1 MALKRLTYIS
11 RAADGLSPGEIDS
24 IGEISRRNNRQVGL
38 TGVLFSVQNIFY
50 QTLEGEAREVDRC
63 YERILKD
70 PRHNRIFCLKM
81 EDPAPERWFPEWDM
95 KTVALDAETQP
106 LAVAL
111 RHVLDTLVY
120 NHDIFEIYAPH
131 RIVEAMRSGLD
142 PGNLAPAASER
153 TVLFSDVLSFT
164 TFTETLSPAAV
175 MDILD
180 HYYYAFTARLMA
192 AGGEIMRLNGDGI
205 AASFPANET
214 DAAVEA
220 CLAALRD
227 LETTRAFAS
236 RESCVGLLYAG
247 VGMASGRVIETNIGA
262 DARRDF
268 TLLGDV
274 VNTASR
280 LQDATRKAG
289 RSILLSGSAADR
301 LQRTPVKKIGRM
313 RPRGKTEE
321 IELFSPDDA
330 IAGPLPDK
338 AELNLRI
345 RALASAG
352 VS

>member
-11 RAADGLSPGEIDS
+11 RAAEGLSRSEIES

-38 TGVLFSVQNIFY
+38 TGVLFAVQNIFY
-50 QTLEGEAREVDRC
+50 QTLEGEASEVDRC

-95 KTVALDAETQP
+95 KTVLLDADTQP

-120 NHDIFEIYAPH
+120 NHNIFEIYAPH
-131 RIVEAMRSGLD
+131 RIVDAMRSGVD
-142 PGNLAPAASER
+142 PGNLAPVASDR

-205 AASFPANET
+205 AASFPAQST

-227 LETTRAFAS
+227 LETTRAFAPPG
-236 RESCVGLLYAG
+236 SCVGLLYAG
-247 VGMASGRVIETNIGA
+247 VGMATGRVIETNIGA

-289 RSILLSGSAADR
+289 RAMLLSGSAAAQLR
-301 LQRTPVKKIGRM
+301 NTSLKKIGRM

-321 IELFSPDDA
+321 IELFSPDDP

-338 AELNLRI
+338 AELNQRI
-345 RALASAG
+345 RSLASAG
-352 VS
+352 VA

>member
-1 MALKRLTYIS
+1 MGLKRLTYIS
-11 RAADGLSPGEIDS
+11 RAADGLSRSEIES

-38 TGVLFSVQNIFY
+38 TGALFAVQNLFY

-81 EDPAPERWFPEWDM
+81 EDPASERWFPDWDM
-95 KTVALDAETQP
+95 KTVLLDAETQP

-111 RHVLDTLVY
+111 RGVLDTLVY
-120 NHDIFEIYAPH
+120 NHNIFEVYAPH
-131 RIVEAMRSGLD
+131 RIVDAMRSGVD
-142 PGNLAPAASER
+142 PGSLEPIASDR

-164 TFTETLSPAAV
+164 TFTETLSPASV

-180 HYYYAFTARLMA
+180 HYYYAFTARLMS

-205 AASFPANET
+205 AASFPADAT

-227 LETTRAFAS
+227 LETTRAFAP
-236 RESCVGLLYAG
+236 RDSCVGLLYAG
-247 VGMASGRVIETNIGA
+247 VGMATGRVLETNIGS

-289 RSILLSGSAADR
+289 RAMLLSGPAASR
-301 LQRTPVKKIGRM
+301 LQRIRAKKIGRM

-321 IELFSPDDA
+321 VELYSPDDP

-338 AELNLRI
+338 ADLNQRI
-345 RALASAG
+345 RTLAPAIRL
-352 VS
+352 